1 MCIPFGWNRDLFH
14 PLPPSLHH
22 LCRHPSLN
30 QWLILGAKG
39 PMVGMGSWE
48 APRISELEKM
58 SPSDRQ
64 VPMGFCPAWRL
75 VMNYIFLF
83 TDCLRLHVDIWWW
96 ETCVFLLLV
105 EPKRR
110 QRYKLCKS
118 TVSSGHQPWH
128 SGPEKSYGNS
138 CLKPAWSAVEFLKPT
153 GVPQVFHP
161 SAGPAFR
168 SKGRRPGQPPS
179 RHADSCSWRLGGFV
193 CFQDLGIDFILTGV
207 LIICKNVMVIKK
219 RGTYHEISILTIAVL
234 GLWFSEKLTEPL
246 AFLAPATRMPLKEKR
261 LDNNP

>member
-1 MCIPFGWNRDLFH
+1 MQY
-14 PLPPSLHH
+14 
-22 LCRHPSLN
+22 PSLN

-48 APRISELEKM
+48 APRGSANWKKCLPRIGRSQWDLPSMAVSNELYISIH
-58 SPSDRQ
+58 
-64 VPMGFCPAWRL
+64 RL
-75 VMNYIFLF
+75 
-83 TDCLRLHVDIWWW
+83 CLRLHFWHILVRNM
-96 ETCVFLLLV
+96 CCFVFV
-105 EPKRR
+105 EPKRG
-110 QRYKLCKS
+110 QWYKLCKS
-118 TVSSGHQPWH
+118 TVSSGHQPWRIRF
-128 SGPEKSYGNS
+128 PTSYGNS
-138 CLKPAWSAVEFLKPT
+138 CLKAAWSAVEFLKPT
-153 GVPQVFHP
+153 GGTWSFP
-161 SAGPAFR
+161 SGPAGPAFR

-207 LIICKNVMVIKK
+207 LIVCKNVMIIKK